1 MIKYRIYFRKIEK
14 VEIEKE
20 TEKKVWIN
28 GSACIKGKW
37 AGDIHDTWEQAREV
51 HAFLFGV

>member
-28 GSACIKGKW
+28 GSACIK
-37 AGDIHDTWEQAREV
+37 
-51 HAFLFGV
+51 